1 MREKYLLNFINVT
14 KLLKIKMREKYL
26 LNFIN
31 VEKCN

>member
-1 MREKYLLNFINVT
+1 MREKYLSNFINIT